1 MTGIGVR
8 LSIQINII
16 GIPQTVN
23 KISWK
28 HPNFFLL
35 IVYYFFVFIKQKLI
49 FVDRYI
55 VIKFMKPR
63 WCMLVKTQFN
73 IKDLENLSGVKAHT
87 IRIWEKRYGLL
98 EPNRTDTN
106 IRKYD
111 LENLKKLLNVTFLYN
126 EGIKISK
133 IAKLSDAEIQQII
146 EERATQKQ
154 EDYAMKAFKT
164 AMFDFD
170 YTLFATTF
178 NELSERISFRE
189 IFMEVFIP
197 LLQEIGTLWQ
207 TGTIDPAHERFISEL
222 IKQKIIVNISNLQSV
237 QKPER
242 QDILFSLYLPY
253 EEIHEIG
260 LLYAHYEILQAG
272 YQTIYLGSNIPLPS
286 LRNVL
291 KHHDNVV
298 FVSFFT
304 VKPDKVSIYEY
315 LKEFDKII
323 SKEQT
328 SQLWLMGAKTRED

>member
-1 MTGIGVR
+1 
-8 LSIQINII
+8 
-16 GIPQTVN
+16 
-23 KISWK
+23 
-28 HPNFFLL
+28 
-35 IVYYFFVFIKQKLI
+35 
-49 FVDRYI
+49 
-55 VIKFMKPR
+55 
-63 WCMLVKTQFN
+63 MLVKTQFN

-98 EPNRTDTN
+98 QPNRTDTN

-133 IAKLSDAEIQQII
+133 IAKLSEDEVQHII
-146 EERATQKQ
+146 EERAVQKQ

-178 NELSERISFRE
+178 NELSESKSFKD
-189 IFMEVFIP
+189 IFTEVFIP
-197 LLQEIGTLWQ
+197 LLQDIGMLWQ

-222 IKQKIIVNISNLQSV
+222 IKQKIIVNISNAQSV
-237 QKPER
+237 QKAER
-242 QDILFSLYLPY
+242 NDLVFSLYLPY

-260 LLYAHYEILQAG
+260 LLYAHYEILAAG
-272 YQTIYLGSNIPLPS
+272 FQTIYLGSNIPLPS
-286 LRNVL
+286 LKNVL
-291 KHHDNVV
+291 KHHDNII

-315 LKEFDKII
+315 LEEYDKVICN
-323 SKEQT
+323 EQK
-328 SQLWLMGAKTRED
+328 SRLWLMGAKTREIDPAKIPDHVSVIETIEGLQERLNSLNKS